1 MRCSPGYQAKY
12 LARADGKALIAY
24 LRNFG
29 GLLPQNVRTRTARPL
44 QVTLSAGTG
53 TVAVWDLD
61 ERRLLKSVSVKPGSK
76 LDLGETDHDFALVF
90 RAK

>member
-1 MRCSPGYQAKY
+1 M
-12 LARADGKALIAY
+12 
-24 LRNFG
+24 
-29 GLLPQNVRTRTARPL
+29 
-44 QVTLSAGTG
+44 TLSAGTG

-61 ERRLLKSVSVKPGSK
+61 ERRLLKSVSIKPGSK